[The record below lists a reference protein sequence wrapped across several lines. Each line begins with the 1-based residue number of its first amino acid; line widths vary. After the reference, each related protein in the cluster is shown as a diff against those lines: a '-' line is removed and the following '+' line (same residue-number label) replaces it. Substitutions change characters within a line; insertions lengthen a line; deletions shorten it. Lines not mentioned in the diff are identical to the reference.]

1 MNKVDK
7 QFSKLDKKA
16 SKFVQRCE
24 KESKSK
30 GENKAIKPLYI
41 ILFVVCLL
49 LICFTAY
56 LYINYFFD
64 ISIIKLN
71 FKYIAIVPF
80 LLVIVSFIISIF
92 IKSKFTAYM
101 MLGLAYTDIFVF
113 IWATFDKN
121 SLKSQIHI
129 SILSGVIFLISSI
142 ILLKLVSY
150 RRNKYLK

>member
-16 SKFVQRCE
+16 SKLVRRCE

-41 ILFVVCLL
+41 ILFVICLL
-49 LICFTAY
+49 LICFNAY
-56 LYINYFFD
+56 LYINYFFE

-71 FKYIAIVPF
+71 FKYIGIIPF
-80 LLVIVSFIISIF
+80 LLLMLSFIISIF
-92 IKSKFTAYM
+92 IKSKFTAYTI
-101 MLGLAYTDIFVF
+101 LSLAYIDIFVF

-121 SLKSQIHI
+121 SLNNKIHI
-129 SILSGVIFLISSI
+129 FILSVVIFLISSI